1 MLATDI
7 IFLDGEFTR
16 LKGELLELAI
26 VDFNGE
32 TLYYQRFRPKIATRW
47 KKTEHIHHITPDMV
61 KDCPFVEQERE
72 KIQEII
78 DKARYV
84 VSLNVDSDKKV
95 LANEGINLPH
105 TFDLRI
111 LEILLFG
118 CEKLRSLKD
127 LAKVCGYDVSL
138 ANWHCSQD
146 DAFVT
151 SCLFLDLYRAYSFFG
166 GSPLDPLKAIRF
178 MKEKY
183 YKEEKLRKQIIKSKS
198 KKKNGSKRTV
208 LRGRTDIPH
217 E

>member
-1 MLATDI
+1 
-7 IFLDGEFTR
+7 
-16 LKGELLELAI
+16 
-26 VDFNGE
+26 
-32 TLYYQRFRPKIATRW
+32 
-47 KKTEHIHHITPDMV
+47 MV
-61 KDCPFVEQERE
+61 KDCPFVEQELE
-72 KIQEII
+72 KIQAII

-84 VSLNVDSDKKV
+84 ISLNVDSDKKV

-151 SCLFLDLYRAYSFFG
+151 SCLFLDLYRAYSYFG
-166 GSPLDPLKAIRF
+166 AGSSKGHQIHEREILQRREIK
-178 MKEKY
+178 KTN
-183 YKEEKLRKQIIKSKS
+183 YKQ
-198 KKKNGSKRTV
+198 
-208 LRGRTDIPH
+208 
-217 E
+217 